1 MRRGVP
7 HAKARA
13 FLQARQFHDH
23 REVEILVRMA
33 LRQRP
38 WQDGCTPDPDMVEL
52 ADQVIKCGLAHLNKD
67 AFMLV
72 LSSSFLID
80 VQASYQSG
88 FTTLQVR
95 HT

>member
-1 MRRGVP
+1 
-7 HAKARA
+7 
-13 FLQARQFHDH
+13 
-23 REVEILVRMA
+23 MA

-38 WQDGCTPDPDMVEL
+38 WQDGCTPDADMVEL

-95 HT
+95 PTQLRAGLWTAGCPRHHHQP